1 MAQKN
6 KKKHGRTKRRNHFR
20 NHHRRRSR
28 RGRAMQGG
36 LGPNDGIN
44 IKLEG
49 RFAFRDPTHVA
60 EFTMFVFGTDRQR
73 LAWTALLQ
81 TCMNKNVP
89 VYILTAGNKVGI
101 IRTLQLLNM
110 DHFFREVLCTLKQSP
125 SDPRLTEN
133 NMRASPPN
141 AVHHNFGGK
150 HKYEVI
156 REIIGEHGIS
166 CALPVKGCLF
176 DDSMSNRD
184 AANIC
189 PSIEFLHTKTPARPA
204 DYDESTFVNNAF
216 YKLRAMVTGAPPNG
230 VNFTPIALIE
240 DQIRNVVSGSC
251 EIVFIDFDETFEP
264 YPAALPFHNPVRL
277 PQFEE
282 NGHPIDIIP

>member
-6 KKKHGRTKRRNHFR
+6 KKKHGRTKRRSHCR
-20 NHHRRRSR
+20 NHRRNHRRTRGLS

-49 RFAFRDPTHVA
+49 RFVFRDPTHVA
-60 EFTMFVFGTDRQR
+60 EFGMFVFGTDRQR

-81 TCMNKNVP
+81 TCMDKNVP
-89 VYILTAGNKVGI
+89 VYILTAGCKVGI

-110 DHFFREVLCTLKQSP
+110 DHFFREVLCTLLP
-125 SDPRLTEN
+125 SNAN
-133 NMRASPPN
+133 NMRANPPN
-141 AVHHNFGGK
+141 EVHHNFGGRR
-150 HKYEVI
+150 KYEVI

-184 AANIC
+184 VANTC

-216 YKLRAMVTGAPPNG
+216 YKLRVMMVGAPPNNI
-230 VNFTPIALIE
+230 NFTPIALIE
-240 DQIRNVVSGSC
+240 DQIGKVVSGNC

-264 YPAALPFHNPVRL
+264 YPAALPLHNPLRL
-277 PQFEE
+277 PEFEA

>member
-6 KKKHGRTKRRNHFR
+6 KKKHGRTKRRSHFR

-81 TCMNKNVP
+81 TCMDKNVP

-110 DHFFREVLCTLKQSP
+110 DHFFREVLCTL
-125 SDPRLTEN
+125 PRLNPN
-133 NMRASPPN
+133 NTMANPPN
-141 AVHHNFGGK
+141 DVHHNFEGK

-204 DYDESTFVNNAF
+204 DYNESTFVNNAF
-216 YKLRAMVTGAPPNG
+216 YKLRTMMVGEPRNI
-230 VNFTPIALIE
+230 NFTPIALVE
-240 DQIRNVVSGSC
+240 EQIRKVVSGNC